1 MLYLYTQTHKTLTA
15 MIRRLIHRWKAF
27 VRYCNIEQ
35 IREKRIALEINKL
48 FREQYGA
55 EMDKETDRQVDEFC
69 RCSGTYFD
77 YMAATAKKSYWD

>member
-1 MLYLYTQTHKTLTA
+1 

-27 VRYCNIEQ
+27 VRYCNIE
-35 IREKRIALEINKL
+35 ECHKKRV
-48 FREQYGA
+48 FREYNEFFMKEYGA
-55 EMDKETDRQVDEFC
+55 EMAKETDRQVDEFC